1 MIHLTEKDY
10 AVSRWSGGTTT
21 QIALFPPESSYA
33 GRDFL
38 WRVSSAVV
46 EDGESAF
53 TPLPDYDRH
62 LMLLEGSLLLRHDGG
77 EPLPLD
83 PYQPHA
89 FDGGAETVSVG
100 RCRDFNLMLR
110 KGKCRGG
117 VHPPARP
124 RGWPGAHRP
133 AALLRPGLRLGRFGR
148 RTRPPRGGGVRD
160 RLRRGRPPPGL
171 PGARGRGGGGGVVLS
186 RLRRY
191 ALPPKLTGTSRMP
204 PPRGAGGPGR
214 FSAHVPLSRTS

>member
-110 KGKCRGG
+110 KGRCRGELRPVRFAG
-117 VHPPARP
+117 AGEAQLPPLDGGFSHHVLLLYCAAG
-124 RGWPGAHRP
+124 RGQASLAGELCTLAEGESLLAEDIGN
-133 AALLRPGLRLGRFGR
+133 AALRLTVPGPADF
-148 RTRPPRGGGVRD
+148 V
-160 RLRRGRPPPGL
+160 
-171 PGARGRGGGGGVVLS
+171 AAEIW
-186 RLRRY
+186 Y
-191 ALPPKLTGTSRMP
+191 
-204 PPRGAGGPGR
+204 
-214 FSAHVPLSRTS
+214 